1 MSITEKEREKIKKHI
16 LELIEKDKKNI
27 VANIHETFGVSA
39 TTVYRYLSELLKKK
53 IIEKNTN
60 KKSGYE
66 LCAERKIF
74 IYFPQ
79 EQHMEE
85 DIIYHKD
92 ILPCLAD
99 ISDSAQKIWYHSFTE
114 IMNNA
119 IDHANAQTIACSVTQ
134 NKLNATILIKDD
146 GIGIFNKIVEYNKN
160 VLGKDISEDE
170 AVGEL
175 FSGKFTTDSSNHS
188 GEGIFFTSRL
198 VDKFIICSDGRF
210 FSHDSYDAE
219 QLLNLFEIETNKG
232 ADYLRKQKGTLV
244 MMVLSNYSRRNIEKV
259 LNDFSDPD
267 RGFFRTQILIKNVIP
282 NGDPVSRSQAKRL
295 YNNFEKFEEVELDF
309 SGIENIGQAFTH
321 ELFIVFKRNHP
332 KVTLIVKNANS
343 KVENMIKRV
352 ENTAV

>member
-16 LELIEKDKKNI
+16 LELIEKDRKNI

-39 TTVYRYLSELLKKK
+39 TTVYRYLKELESNE
-53 IIEKNTN
+53 IIAKTDER
-60 KKSGYE
+60 KSGYC
-66 LCAERKIF
+66 LRGKKYIF
-74 IYFPQ
+74 VYYPQ
-79 EQHMEE
+79 QQQLEE
-85 DIIYHKD
+85 DIIYHRD
-92 ILPCLAD
+92 ILPCLQNISAD
-99 ISDSAQKIWYHSFTE
+99 AQKIWCHSFTE

-119 IDHANAQTIACSVTQ
+119 IDHANAQEIVCSVIQ
-134 NKLNATILIKDD
+134 NKLNATILIIDD
-146 GIGIFNKIVEYNKN
+146 GIGIFNKIVEYNKR
-160 VLGKDISEDE
+160 VLGKEITEDD

-198 VDKFIICSDGRF
+198 VDKFIIYSDGRYF
-210 FSHDSYDAE
+210 GHDSYDTE
-219 QLLNLFEIETNKG
+219 ILYNLFENKKS
-232 ADYLRKQKGTLV
+232 AESAIFTEQRGTLV
-244 MMVLSNYSRRNIEKV
+244 MMVLSNYSRRNMEKV

-267 RGFFRTQILIKNVIP
+267 KGFFRTQILIKNVIP

-321 ELFIVFKRNHP
+321 ELFVVFERNHP
-332 KVTLIVKNANS
+332 KVTLTVKNANQ

-352 ENTAV
+352 KNTV